1 VAALTLAKFTRNL
14 EIISG
19 GRWNNLACNV
29 VRILSVDGTVRNQ
42 MKFWNDSKHPNVFSY
57 SKFVQVGLS
66 SGDSYLGL

>member
-42 MKFWNDSKHPNVFSY
+42 MKFWNGSKHPNAFSY
-57 SKFVQVGLS
+57 SKLYVNTFQRVTRVG
-66 SGDSYLGL
+66 